1 MARFGSFEGSESKQ
15 ESTVLDKKPAS
26 AQVLKDAFGVS
37 LYEVKTNRLSPTL
50 STFRDRLF
58 ERLVSQIDLSTAS
71 RMSRAELKA
80 EVEKFIIEYAQ
91 ESQTRLS
98 YPEQQAVADDIVND
112 MVGLGPLEVLINDP
126 AITDILVNAYD
137 QVYVE
142 YRGNLHKTN
151 VNFRNERHVLQ
162 MAQRIA
168 NFVGRR
174 VDESSPMV
182 DARLK
187 DGSRVNVII
196 PPIALA
202 GVSISIRKFSKS
214 LIDFDQMVRQHN
226 ISGPIKTFLEVIAK
240 SRLNIIVAGG
250 TGSGKTTMLNALSQL
265 IDPRERIVTIED
277 SAELKLAQPHV
288 VRLESRP
295 PNIEGVGE
303 VNIRDL
309 VKNALRMRPDRIVVG
324 ECRGAEAFDML
335 QAMNTGHDGSM
346 STIHAN
352 NATEAVHRMENMIL
366 MTGHALPNHVIRS
379 YIADAVN
386 VIVHVSRMRDGMR
399 RVTQVTEI
407 YGLEDGEIQ
416 HQDIFSFE
424 YDHDDDEGRIVGSFK
439 CHTQNPHLLHKVR
452 EYGLENELISSLR
465 SED

>member
-1 MARFGSFEGSESKQ
+1 MSRFGSLEGSDSQKESVISEKI
-15 ESTVLDKKPAS
+15 SAS
-26 AQVLKDAFGVS
+26 APVLKDASGIP

-50 STFRDRLF
+50 TIFRDRLF

-71 RMSRAELKA
+71 RMSRTELKA
-80 EVEKFIIEYAQ
+80 EVEKFIVEYAQ

-98 YPEQQAVADDIVND
+98 HPEQQAVSEDIVND
-112 MVGLGPLEVLINDP
+112 MIGLGPLEVLITDP

-142 YRGNLHKTN
+142 HRGKLHKTN
-151 VNFRNERHVLQ
+151 VIFRSDRHVLQ

-196 PPIALA
+196 PPVALG
-202 GVSISIRKFSKS
+202 GVSISIRKFSKN
-214 LIDFDQMVRQHN
+214 LIDLEQMVKQRN
-226 ISGPIKTFLEVIAK
+226 LSGPIKSFLEMMAK
-240 SRLNIIVAGG
+240 SRLNIIVSGG

-265 IDPRERIVTIED
+265 IDPQERIVTIED
-277 SAELKLAQPHV
+277 SAELRLAQPHV

-303 VNIRDL
+303 INIRDL

-352 NATEAVHRMENMIL
+352 NSLEALHRMENMIL

-386 VIVHVSRMRDGMR
+386 LIVHVSRMRDGMR

-407 YGLEDGEIQ
+407 YGLEGEEIQ
-416 HQDIFSFE
+416 YQDIFTFE
-424 YDHDDDEGRIVGSFK
+424 YDHDDEEGHIVGSFK
-439 CHTQNPHLLHKVR
+439 CHTTTPHLLEKVR
-452 EYGLENELISSLR
+452 DYGLENETIASLR
-465 SED
+465 SEE